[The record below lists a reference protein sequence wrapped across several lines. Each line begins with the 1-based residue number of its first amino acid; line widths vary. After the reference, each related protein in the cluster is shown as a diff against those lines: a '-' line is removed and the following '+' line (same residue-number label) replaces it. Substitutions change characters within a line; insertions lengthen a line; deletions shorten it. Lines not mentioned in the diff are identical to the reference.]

1 MLLESNCP
9 TILLTLS
16 SLPALSDYLT
26 NTHFGDC
33 RWRSLPACC
42 VSVCLLDAC
51 LLGAA
56 GATPVFYAAQEGH
69 LEVLQY
75 LVQEADGSLDLVACE
90 GITPLLSAAEAGH
103 LDIIRFIVDT
113 HGRGALMATT
123 NDGATAFHY
132 AAGELPRHNARH
144 RAAGFSFL

>member
-1 MLLESNCP
+1 M
-9 TILLTLS
+9 
-16 SLPALSDYLT
+16 
-26 NTHFGDC
+26 
-33 RWRSLPACC
+33 
-42 VSVCLLDAC
+42 SVCLLDAC

-90 GITPLLSAAEAGH
+90 GMTPLLSAAEAGH
-103 LDIIRFIVDT
+103 LDVIRFIVDT
-113 HGRGALMATT
+113 QGRGALMATT

-132 AAGELPRHNARH
+132 AAGELPRCCLLLSVNTALRCVCVLLSSPFCKH
-144 RAAGFSFL
+144 GTV